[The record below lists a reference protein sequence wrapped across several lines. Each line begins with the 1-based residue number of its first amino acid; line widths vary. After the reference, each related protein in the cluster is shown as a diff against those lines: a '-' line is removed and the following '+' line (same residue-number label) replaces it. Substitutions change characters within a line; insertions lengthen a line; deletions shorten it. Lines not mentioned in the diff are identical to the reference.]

1 MDDSREHSHRM
12 HRDVEWLTAADVRIL
27 EFLYAAR
34 DTRNNPSIQTPK
46 TIAINTGH
54 PRKYVGQR
62 CRTLVD
68 RDLVEKTGRGQYR
81 LSETGEALMSG
92 RIRPREL

>member
-1 MDDSREHSHRM
+1 M

-68 RDLVEKTGRGQYR
+68 RGLVEKVDRGEYR
-81 LSETGEALMSG
+81 LAELGERLMSG
-92 RIRPREL
+92 RVQPKDL